1 MSRSVTSTTPEILP
15 PLSVEALVNGGA
27 GLVRHEGQVVFVPH
41 TAVGDVITC
50 AISKRKKTYAEAR
63 LVDLVEPGPGRCQP
77 ICPVAGECGGCQWQH
92 LAYPEQAFWK
102 DYLFRQ
108 TLIRRCSISE
118 ERILPLLVA
127 PEPFAY
133 RSRVQIKCHN
143 TGAGFITG
151 FYRPQSRYVVGVEHC
166 PLIPDKLNGLL
177 GELRIRINGSFF
189 AGEIPQ
195 IDLAIDD
202 HDKCTAVVHYLGH
215 HSSDLADRLGALQGL
230 ADIFLQQGTKKKIQT
245 VCGDGRLGILV
256 DEPPL
261 ELKYLVGGFAQIN
274 LAQNRVMVAKVL
286 DLLNWSKND
295 RVVDLYCGM
304 GNFSLP
310 LARRVDRVLGV
321 EESPLSIAM
330 AKQNAVDNGLL
341 NAHFQCHSAEQDLS
355 GLLASF
361 PVDILILDPPR
372 SGAYEVMKQIAE
384 KMVSH
389 VIYISCD
396 PQTFARDLCRLI
408 HCGYEVVSS
417 QPLDMFPQ
425 TYHCESIT
433 YLRRRP

>member
-1 MSRSVTSTTPEILP
+1 MSRSATSTNPDTLP
-15 PLSVEALVNGGA
+15 PLTVEALVNGGA

-63 LVDLVEPGPGRCQP
+63 LVDLVKPGPGRCQP

-92 LAYPEQAFWK
+92 LSYPEQTFWK

-108 TLIRRCSISE
+108 TLIRRCGISE
-118 ERILPLLVA
+118 DRILPLLAA
-127 PEPFAY
+127 PAPFGY

-151 FYRPQSRYVVGVEHC
+151 FYRPQSRYVVAVAQC
-166 PLIPDKLNGLL
+166 PLIPDRLNALL
-177 GELRIRINGSFF
+177 AELRSRINGSAF
-189 AGEIPQ
+189 ASDIPQ

-202 HDKCTAVVHYLGH
+202 HNKCTAVIHYLGRQ
-215 HSSDLADRLGALQGL
+215 SSGLADLIVPLRDL
-230 ADIFLQQGTKKKIQT
+230 ADIFLQLGTKRKNQPI
-245 VCGDGRLGILV
+245 CGDGRLGIVV

-274 LAQNRVMVAKVL
+274 LAQNRTMVENVL
-286 DLLNWSKND
+286 GLLPWSKND
-295 RVVDLYCGM
+295 HVVDLYCGM

-310 LARRVDRVLGV
+310 LARRVGRVLGV

-330 AKQNAVDNGLL
+330 AKQNAADNGLL
-341 NAHFQCHSAEQDLS
+341 NAHFQCQSAEQGLT
-355 GLLASF
+355 GLLASNRA
-361 PVDILILDPPR
+361 DILVLDPPR
-372 SGAYEVMKQIAE
+372 SGAYAVMKQIAE
-384 KMVSH
+384 KMVNH

-396 PQTFARDLCRLI
+396 PQTLARDLCRLV

-425 TYHCESIT
+425 TYHCESVT
-433 YLRRRP
+433 YLRRRS